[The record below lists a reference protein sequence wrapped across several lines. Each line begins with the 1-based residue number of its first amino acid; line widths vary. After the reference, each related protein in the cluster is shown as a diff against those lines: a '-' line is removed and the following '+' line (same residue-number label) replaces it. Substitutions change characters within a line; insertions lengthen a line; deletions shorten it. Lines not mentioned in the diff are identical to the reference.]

1 MKRGY
6 EGIRVEPLIHNF
18 STAAATS
25 PKKVPWT
32 DDNHMVIVCGLGGS
46 SNGTAIS
53 CTLANAALFSVTEA
67 TACTA
72 AGSVISGATLTLGQA
87 TAYEPKSA
95 DALTITL
102 TSAVTTSVSIKINGF
117 TYYCTV
123 SGVGSSGENVATQI
137 AAAINGEGTFEKLPH
152 YSAVGN
158 WTDTGIVYIYCDDGM
173 GTGLSFDT
181 VAGAT
186 DFKPRGWFTGAID
199 IAPGALSTARPKWIG
214 ITLATCNGATA
225 ARWADAIKFPSRLP
239 GFGGK
244 TLGV

>member
-6 EGIRVEPLIHNF
+6 EGIRVEPLIHND

-46 SNGTAIS
+46 SNGTALS
-53 CTLANAALFSVTEA
+53 CTAANQATFTVFEA

-72 AGSVISGATLTLGQA
+72 AGSAITGATMSLGCA

-95 DALTITL
+95 DALSITM
-102 TSAVTTSVSIKINGF
+102 TSNVTTAVSLKINGF

-158 WTDTGIVYIYCDDGM
+158 WTATGIVYIYCDDGQ

-181 VAGAT
+181 VCAT

-199 IAPGALSTARPKWIG
+199 ISPGILSTARPKWIG
-214 ITLATCNGATA
+214 VTLAACGGATA
-225 ARWADAIKFPSRLP
+225 ARWADAIKFPSGLP